1 MEENQAAKAFAAA
14 PAAGAAEENPARS
27 QNTEPEDARREPAE
41 TDSAPKAE
49 QPEGTEPDVTQ
60 TQAFARRLK
69 EETGK
74 WKPYADFVRELA
86 QARGEDDPAAFMERE
101 RAALSEGLAADERER
116 LEHERD
122 EELGAMLEA
131 GRDRAQALDA
141 ANRIMNEKGAAL
153 LSRRA
158 AAREELESRVEELT
172 RQVEELNA
180 GNAAREA
187 AETAA
192 RASTGSA
199 ASEAAGDREFYTSE
213 EYDRLP
219 QAKKDELFESGRVFQ
234 LMARWAK

>member
-1 MEENQAAKAFAAA
+1 MEENQAAKASAAA

-41 TDSAPKAE
+41 AASAPKAE
-49 QPEGTEPDVTQ
+49 QPEEAEPDVTR
-60 TQAFARRLK
+60 TQAFARRLR

-86 QARGEDDPAAFMERE
+86 QARGEGDPAAFMERE
-101 RAALSEGLAADERER
+101 RAALAEGLAADEREG
-116 LEHERD
+116 LERERD
-122 EELGAMLEA
+122 RELNAMLETGL
-131 GRDRAQALDA
+131 GRTQALDA
-141 ANRIMNEKGAAL
+141 ANRRMNEKGAAL
-153 LSRRA
+153 LSGRA
-158 AAREELESRVEELT
+158 ARGELESRVEELK
-172 RQVEELNA
+172 RQVEELAA

-187 AETAA
+187 AQAAA
-192 RASTGSA
+192 RASTGPA